1 MRVDQ
6 ARGDL
11 VLGEN
16 EPLQV
21 AARLELSDH
30 CVRQPQA
37 FGDVDGVWVAHAR
50 ACKRR

>member
-1 MRVDQ
+1 MRVEK
-6 ARGDL
+6 ARSDL

-30 CVRQPQA
+30 CFRQPQA
-37 FGDVDGVWVAHAR
+37 FGDEDGV
-50 ACKRR
+50 